1 MPASRRTPRRF
12 RQRSR
17 SARSRSG
24 STACVR
30 PGLKHL
36 NMNIGRTMRLPGNKT
51 LQFRVDALNVFNNE
65 TYATPN
71 LNPTS
76 TQFGMI
82 TANNGTYMRFVTFVT
97 KFNF

>member
-1 MPASRRTPRRF
+1 MHPRIHGLVSSQSPV
-12 RQRSR
+12 RQR
-17 SARSRSG
+17 A
-24 STACVR
+24 VR
-30 PGLKHL
+30 PA
-36 NMNIGRTMRLPGNKT
+36 GRTVRLPGNKT

-65 TYATPN
+65 TYDTPN